1 MSKAENRVMWLKY
14 VGHWLSLHCS
24 QGCCRKAFPGCS
36 TASIES
42 VDVSAVIGHTSIYN
56 AQGGQRFFFNL
67 ATYRQLRL
75 QVALL
80 GHQFVLLVV
89 QVSDDVGFACQAR
102 HKVGLLLVGFGQ
114 ADFQFLAVFRLL
126 LEGFLS
132 LGGFA
137 FQILKNRAISWHVS
151 DVIIPSRSLST
162 MLLTAM
168 TSSTRTTLSRGLTFC
183 HKRNQAQLR
192 FLTYLRKLRWT
203 TCRATLSTSCINQL
217 VPFGNQVTW
226 QTYRWS
232 CNFLYSLR
240 VA

>member
-1 MSKAENRVMWLKY
+1 MSVQSLVTPLFITHRVDR
-14 VGHWLSLHCS
+14 G
-24 QGCCRKAFPGCS
+24 
-36 TASIES
+36 
-42 VDVSAVIGHTSIYN
+42 
-56 AQGGQRFFFNL
+56 FFNL

-137 FQILKNRAISWHVS
+137 FQILKNRAIS
-151 DVIIPSRSLST
+151 
-162 MLLTAM
+162 
-168 TSSTRTTLSRGLTFC
+168 
-183 HKRNQAQLR
+183 
-192 FLTYLRKLRWT
+192 
-203 TCRATLSTSCINQL
+203 
-217 VPFGNQVTW
+217 
-226 QTYRWS
+226 
-232 CNFLYSLR
+232 
-240 VA
+240 